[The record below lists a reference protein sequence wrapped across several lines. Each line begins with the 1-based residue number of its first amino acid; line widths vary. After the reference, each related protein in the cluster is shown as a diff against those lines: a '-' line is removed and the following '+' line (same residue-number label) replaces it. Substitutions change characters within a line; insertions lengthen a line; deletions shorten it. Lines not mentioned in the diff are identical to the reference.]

1 MMTDSTNHVEQQA
14 HSAVERQRKLRRLTH
29 EIENGL
35 PVFDLN
41 GQYVG
46 DVKEYSAVAGYL
58 QVALAAL
65 VSESLSAVSPA
76 R

>member
-1 MMTDSTNHVEQQA
+1 MTDSTNHVEQQI
-14 HSAVERQRKLRRLTH
+14 HSAVERQRRLRRLTH

-58 QVALAAL
+58 QV
-65 VSESLSAVSPA
+65 SAGGLGQ
-76 R
+76 